1 MVGGMAARLQVQRFV
16 NSRASRQVI
25 TRDTSLTYDLE
36 CYVSFTVREPII
48 IQVFEIS
55 IPTAIVRAPTLL
67 AATSKCMY
75 GLQFGIECG
84 FQIRIIC
91 VIHPL

>member
-48 IQVFEIS
+48 IYRFLKFLFLRRLYEH
-55 IPTAIVRAPTLL
+55 PR
-67 AATSKCMY
+67 C
-75 GLQFGIECG
+75 LQLRVNVCTGYNLELNVDFK
-84 FQIRIIC
+84 FA
-91 VIHPL
+91 